1 MAVDF
6 VFKLVSADGT
16 EFTYTPDLYEISS
29 IDAEEIGYRLPVGET
44 PGIDGE
50 YQGTSVL
57 DTKILSYSGQITD
70 IDPDALRSKWD
81 TFMAGH
87 REGTPATFYRHSD
100 RFVTGNIDGIRR
112 GQDLGLGFIE
122 WTVNLRLQPMYNEQ
136 ATNMQALSV
145 PVGSVGGTTT
155 FTAGGNRRAWPLTS
169 LTFASGGTAEI
180 TSIGAGQRMRVVA
193 RSAGTYLIDTEKGMN
208 GFAGAVLRSPAGDVL
223 NDFYGEFVE
232 LPTSSNSVTLT
243 TSGGG
248 TVSAGSMTWRKRHAS
263 G

>member
-16 EFTYTPDLYEISS
+16 EFTYTPNLYDISS
-29 IDAEEIGYRLPVGET
+29 IDAEDIGYRLPVGET
-44 PGIDGE
+44 PGMDGE

-57 DTKILSYSGQITD
+57 DTKMLSYSGQIVD
-70 IDPDALRSKWD
+70 IDPDTLRTKWD

-87 REGTPATFYRHSD
+87 REGTPATFYRNSD
-100 RFVTGNIDGIRR
+100 RFLVGNIDGIRR
-112 GQDLGLGFIE
+112 SEDLGLGYIN
-122 WTVNLRLQPMYNEQ
+122 WTVNLRLQPLYAET
-136 ATNMQALSV
+136 ATNLQALTV
-145 PVGSVGGTTT
+145 PVGALGGTTT

-180 TSIGAGQRMRVVA
+180 TSIGVGQKMRVVA

-208 GFAGAVLRSPAGDVL
+208 GFAGAVLRAPSGDVL

-232 LPTSSNSVTLT
+232 LPKDSNSVTLT

-248 TVSAGSMTWRKRHAS
+248 TVTAGSMTWRKRYAS